1 MSKARKSRRSTPQVE
16 AYEPRLLLSGG
27 LNMFGTATPA
37 NPSESDDS
45 AVEVGV
51 RFQSEMAGTINGI
64 RFYQSAENTG
74 THVVD
79 LWDNSGNILATASS
93 NDQVVGWHEIDFS
106 SPITILPNTLYVAS
120 YHTDSGHY
128 ADDTGV
134 FANDFDASPLHAPAD
149 AEGQPNGVYAYGEAQ
164 SFPTNTWEQSN
175 YYVDVD
181 FHPSLAVDS
190 VAPQLDATGVSRN
203 TTVAAHFNVALDT
216 STISSAKFTLAKPDN
231 TTVSATVSY
240 SSLTH
245 TLRLTPSS
253 PLDYNT
259 TYTATV
265 LGSPNGVSD
274 IYGDQMS
281 ANVSWSF
288 TTVAN
293 QNGPAPTVSSAY
305 PTPNSTGVSTN
316 PTIYAVFTTELDS
329 ATVNT
334 TNVTMMDVTHNSSVT
349 VSVSYGQET
358 ESIIIV
364 PQGMGLLSNTTYSIT
379 LHTGIK
385 SLGGVPLASDY
396 VWYFTTA

>member
-1 MSKARKSRRSTPQVE
+1 MAAARKSRRIVPHVE
-16 AYEPRLLLSGG
+16 TYEPRLLLSGG
-27 LNMFGTATPA
+27 LNLFGSATPS
-37 NPSESDDS
+37 NPSESDDNS
-45 AVEVGV
+45 VELGV
-51 RFQSEMAGTINGI
+51 RFQSEQAGTINGI

-79 LWDNSGNILATASS
+79 LWDNNGNILATASS
-93 NDQVVGWHEIDFS
+93 DDVVVGWHEIDFA
-106 SPITILPNTLYVAS
+106 SPVSILANTIYVAS
-120 YHTDSGHY
+120 YHTNVGHY

-134 FANDFDASPLHAPAD
+134 FSADYDNSPLHAPAD
-149 AEGQPNGVYAYGEAQ
+149 DQYQPNGVYSYGDAQ
-164 SFPTNTWEQSN
+164 SFPDSGWNQSN
-175 YYVDVD
+175 YFVDVD
-181 FHPSLAVDS
+181 FHPYLNVDS
-190 VAPQLDATGVSRN
+190 VAPQIDATGVSRN
-203 TTVAAHFNVALDT
+203 TIVSAHFNEPMNA
-216 STISSAKFTLAKPDN
+216 STITTSNFKLAKPDG
-231 TTVSATVSY
+231 TLVPATIAY
-240 SSLTH
+240 STLTH
-245 TLRLTPSS
+245 TARLTPYS

-265 LGSPNGVSD
+265 LGSPNGASD
-274 IYGDQMS
+274 AYGDKMA

-293 QNGPAPTVSSAY
+293 QNGPAPTVASAY

-334 TNVTMMDVTHNSSVT
+334 TNVTMTDVTHNASVT

-364 PQGMGLLSNTTYSIT
+364 PQGMGLSSGTTYSVTI
-379 LHTGIK
+379 HTGIK

-396 VWYFTTA
+396 TWYFTTA